1 MTLNSK
7 LAGAR
12 AILEA
17 HNNSSSTK
25 SVDVEAFFTNL
36 TNMGGSSEDTLSA
49 ASWEDLEECGA
60 PRILARRIATLFRGE
75 QPQVQAVQKV
85 ILEDNDPDKLAKAMT
100 PAQLLDAYDPKQL
113 KTPVAERL
121 KFHSE
126 GKKFIV
132 FNDDGTIDKEVSL
145 KLLNELDDHGEM
157 LTYVEDNDNIR
168 TVYAVGE
175 RPDQVA
181 SEHPLFPGIAL
192 RNGISS
198 IGCDWNQ
205 ISWKIK
211 KTLYLAV
218 TQTGEID
225 MGKIHELEVYNLAT
239 AGMID
244 RRCIEAAKLYKER
257 EALEN
262 LPSLRVKLG
271 SVKTGKEQK
280 GNNPFNLGK
289 NRSI

>member
-25 SVDVEAFFTNL
+25 SVDVEAFFINL
-36 TNMGGSSEDTLSA
+36 ANMGGSSEDTLSA

-75 QPQVQAVQKV
+75 QQQTTGIQKV
-85 ILEDNDPDKLAKAMT
+85 ILEDNDPEKLAKAMT
-100 PAQLLDAYDPKQL
+100 PAQLLDVYDPKQL

-132 FNDDGTIDKEVSL
+132 FNDDGTINKEVSL

-157 LTYVEDNDNIR
+157 PTFVTPDGDVR
-168 TVYAVGE
+168 PTYAVGE
-175 RPDQVA
+175 RPDQIA
-181 SEHPLFPGIAL
+181 NEHPLFPGIAL
-192 RNGISS
+192 RNGVST
-198 IGCDWNQ
+198 IGCDWDK
-205 ISWKIK
+205 IDWKTK

-218 TQTGEID
+218 TETLEID
-225 MGKIHELEVYNLAT
+225 MSKMHELDVYNLAT
-239 AGMID
+239 TGMIG

-257 EALEN
+257 EALGN
-262 LPSLRVKLG
+262 LPSLRAKLG
-271 SVKTGKEQK
+271 SAKVTEKK

>member
-1 MTLNSK
+1 MSYESK
-7 LAGAR
+7 LDGAR

-17 HNNSSSTK
+17 HNSQSTK
-25 SVDVEAFFTNL
+25 KVDIETFFTNL
-36 TNMGGSSEDTLSA
+36 TEMGGSSEDSLSA
-49 ASWEDLEECGA
+49 ASWEDLESCGV

-75 QPQVQAVQKV
+75 QQQTQGIQKV
-85 ILEDNDPDKLAKAMT
+85 ILEENDPEKLAKAMT

-132 FNDDGTIDKEVSL
+132 FNDDGTINKEVSL
-145 KLLNELDDHGEM
+145 KLLSELDDHGEM
-157 LTYVEDNDNIR
+157 QTFVTPDGDVR
-168 TVYAVGE
+168 PTYAVGE

-181 SEHPLFPGIAL
+181 NEHPLFPGVAL
-192 RNGISS
+192 RNGMSA
-198 IGCDWNQ
+198 IGCDWDKVD
-205 ISWKIK
+205 WKTK

-218 TQTGEID
+218 TETLEID
-225 MGKIHELEVYNLAT
+225 MSKMHELDVYTLAVT
-239 AGMID
+239 GMVG
-244 RRCIEAAKLYKER
+244 RRCIDAAKLYKER
-257 EALEN
+257 EALGN
-262 LPSLRVKLG
+262 LPSLRAKLG
-271 SVKTGKEQK
+271 SAKVAEKK

>member
-100 PAQLLDAYDPKQL
+100 PAQLLDVYDPKQL

-132 FNDDGTIDKEVSL
+132 FNDDGTIDKTVSL
-145 KLLNELDDHGEM
+145 KLLSELDDHGEM
-157 LTYVEDNDNIR
+157 ATFVSPNGDVRLT
-168 TVYAVGE
+168 YAVGE
-175 RPDQVA
+175 RPDQVTN
-181 SEHPLFPGIAL
+181 EHPLFPGVAL
-192 RNGISS
+192 RNGVSS
-198 IGCDWNQ
+198 IGCDWNKVD
-205 ISWKIK
+205 WKTK

-218 TQTGEID
+218 TETAEID
-225 MGKIHELEVYNLAT
+225 MSKTHELDVYNLAT
-239 AGMID
+239 TGMID
-244 RRCIEAAKLYKER
+244 RRCIEAAKLYKEL

-271 SVKTGKEQK
+271 SVKAEKGQK

>member
-25 SVDVEAFFTNL
+25 SVDIEAFFTNL
-36 TNMGGSSEDTLSA
+36 SNMGGSSEDTLSA

-75 QPQVQAVQKV
+75 QQQTAGIQKV
-85 ILEDNDPDKLAKAMT
+85 ILEDNDPEKLAKAMT
-100 PAQLLDAYDPKQL
+100 PAQLLDVYDPKQL

-132 FNDDGTIDKEVSL
+132 FNDDDTINKEISL
-145 KLLNELDDHGEM
+145 KLLSELDDHGEM
-157 LTYVEDNDNIR
+157 QTFVTPDGDVR
-168 TVYAVGE
+168 PTYAVGE
-175 RPDQVA
+175 RPDQIA
-181 SEHPLFPGIAL
+181 NEHPLFPGVAL
-192 RNGISS
+192 RNGVST
-198 IGCDWNQ
+198 IGCDWDKVD
-205 ISWKIK
+205 WKTK

-218 TQTGEID
+218 TETLEID
-225 MGKIHELEVYNLAT
+225 MSKMHELDVYNLAT
-239 AGMID
+239 TGMIG

-257 EALEN
+257 EALGN
-262 LPSLRVKLG
+262 LPSLRAKLG
-271 SVKTGKEQK
+271 SAKVTEKK

-289 NRSI
+289 NRSL